1 MVNGLGRYLIRATIN
16 DDLLHVLYQRR
27 CQRLI
32 MSEMLSRSARKRPR
46 DDYEGDPPPHTSH
59 THTHTQHIT
68 VHPIDFPRKRGRY
81 SDPGPMAREPESTE
95 QKLESLISRLGEKVC
110 PLCVCVC
117 VW

>member
-59 THTHTQHIT
+59 THTHTHT
-68 VHPIDFPRKRGRY
+68 HN
-81 SDPGPMAREPESTE
+81 T
-95 QKLESLISRLGEKVC
+95 
-110 PLCVCVC
+110 
-117 VW
+117 